1 MGSSIDLETPDTV
14 RTYTE
19 EHLEQLT
26 RNLHTIEVALRS
38 GAFRQCV
45 IDLDLLCDL
54 HRRLFRDVRSH
65 AGRIRDTRWGSESL
79 VFGPN
84 RSADRRS
91 VPELLRNV
99 LRRAQVDRRDLLDID
114 DASRS
119 MMDCFELA
127 VRAHADVIKIHPFE
141 DGNGRTSRL
150 LMSVIL
156 ESFDIEPTLA
166 EFPKHEYNECLNVYH
181 KHGDL
186 GPISDLL
193 LNAHPLLTTDR

>member
-1 MGSSIDLETPDTV
+1 
-14 RTYTE
+14 
-19 EHLEQLT
+19 
-26 RNLHTIEVALRS
+26 
-38 GAFRQCV
+38 
-45 IDLDLLCDL
+45 
-54 HRRLFRDVRSH
+54 
-65 AGRIRDTRWGSESL
+65 
-79 VFGPN
+79 
-84 RSADRRS
+84 
-91 VPELLRNV
+91 
-99 LRRAQVDRRDLLDID
+99 
-114 DASRS
+114 
-119 MMDCFELA
+119 MDCFELA